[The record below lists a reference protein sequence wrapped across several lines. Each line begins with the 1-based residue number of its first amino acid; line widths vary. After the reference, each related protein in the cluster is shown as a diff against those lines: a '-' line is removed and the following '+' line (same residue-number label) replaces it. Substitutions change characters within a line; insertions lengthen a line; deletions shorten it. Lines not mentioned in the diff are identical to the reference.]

1 MIRKRAAPSPP
12 GGRPARKKSPH
23 PLRDENLSRGT
34 TLLTGSLITC
44 ICLSLAYG
52 RVTVSSRRFLPGL
65 GSSLPLHFFWPLSQ
79 PLERPL
85 WRRAAAYSFLHRSM
99 LFSIIRIIKL
109 FAEACQLSCSI
120 RAIRLIT
127 TLQTASTGT
136 ATIRPMMP
144 PAASPASRAMMI
156 RSGCR

>member
-1 MIRKRAAPSPP
+1 MIGKGSLPP
-12 GGRPARKKSPH
+12 GRSGGPARKKSPH

-34 TLLTGSLITC
+34 TLLTGSLIRR
-44 ICLSLAYG
+44 ICLSLACG
-52 RVTVSSRRFLPGL
+52 QITVSNRRFLPGL

-79 PLERPL
+79 PVERPL

-99 LFSIIRIIKL
+99 LFFIIRIIKL
-109 FAEACQLSCSI
+109 FAETCQLSCSI

-127 TLQTASTGT
+127 TLHTASTGT

-144 PAASPASRAMMI
+144 PTASPASRAMMI